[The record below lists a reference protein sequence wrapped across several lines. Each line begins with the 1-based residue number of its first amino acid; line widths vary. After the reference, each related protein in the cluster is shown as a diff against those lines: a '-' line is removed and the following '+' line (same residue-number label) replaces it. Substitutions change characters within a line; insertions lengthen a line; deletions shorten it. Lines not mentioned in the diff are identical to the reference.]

1 MTATAPEPLAP
12 KSAWLYFK
20 RSLRLRCPVC
30 GVSPLFKP
38 VSQIRTV
45 LDWFVTL
52 PGCPRCD
59 YVYDQEPGYF
69 MLALWS
75 FDYGAA
81 ALFDGHAARSDSL
94 VGREFGVGHLDHHA
108 FQGDVQLIRGD
119 HGQCRAQPLSDLHLA
134 AEHPDSPVAVH
145 PNPTIQLRTLGDGR
159 RQAHRSPRR
168 RLAASSMAC
177 TMRG

>member
-1 MTATAPEPLAP
+1 MTDPEQSAI
-12 KSAWLYFK
+12 KKAWLYFQ

-38 VSQIRTV
+38 VSRIRNV
-45 LDWFVTL
+45 MDWFVTL

-81 ALFDGHAARSDSL
+81 ALFGIGLFLILFNYFELSTW
-94 VGREFGVGHLDHHA
+94 
-108 FQGDVQLIRGD
+108 QLILLTLIPTMLVAILFVRHAKAFYLAID
-119 HGQCRAQPLSDLHLA
+119 HYFFHEDNESIEPKR
-134 AEHPDSPVAVH
+134 
-145 PNPTIQLRTLGDGR
+145 
-159 RQAHRSPRR
+159 
-168 RLAASSMAC
+168 
-177 TMRG
+177 